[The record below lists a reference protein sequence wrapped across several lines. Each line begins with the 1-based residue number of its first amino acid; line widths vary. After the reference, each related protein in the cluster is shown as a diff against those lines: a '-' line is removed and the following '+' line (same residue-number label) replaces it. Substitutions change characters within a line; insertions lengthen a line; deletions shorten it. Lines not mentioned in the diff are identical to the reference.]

1 MNSTLRFTDPG
12 SEAKGLVGGKG
23 ANLGL
28 CAKQGFPVPPGF
40 TVTTDAY
47 AEFLTATGLQTTIER
62 LLGGVDYA
70 DVPDLER
77 RAAEIRAA
85 VVGTALPEKLAAAI
99 TDGYGA
105 LGIDPFVAV
114 RSSGTAEDLAEASFA
129 GLHDTF
135 LHVRGREAVVD
146 AVRRCWASLWTARAA
161 TYREK
166 QGLNDIAA
174 IRMAVVVQVMIDAE
188 VSGVMFTANPIT
200 TATDELVINA
210 SWGLGEAVVQGFVTP
225 DEYVVKAHRPVAI
238 GFDQRP
244 TPANSQI
251 TLKIKQTTVGS
262 KEQRM
267 VRDPGSGYGTVTQPV
282 PESEQTRLTLSE
294 AQAVELA
301 GLGRRVQAFYEDMPQ
316 DIEWAFVDG
325 EFYLLQSRPV
335 TGVDFD
341 WAADME
347 TFQWAPDDENALWT
361 GRFSELLTGA
371 KSPLYYHWVSDADS
385 AGYYA
390 IGNTLGIPELMGPA
404 YTSGGLDVNRPA
416 RHQIHK
422 YRRGEVYLNTE
433 FEKLMTSK
441 TFLPWLRTP
450 DISQWLS
457 PEQAE
462 EVHAT
467 PFSYTDFVKCFARL
481 QLVQPESS
489 LFGVLDRTQEFIDT
503 AGDTAKPGE
512 LPDFA
517 TLSDAELKAN
527 LNKQWLVPAIYT
539 AYSMILWFIYTPQM
553 FSLFGRLIN
562 EWYTGDNKNAFAELC
577 QGVDVRS
584 KTLEENFGLFE
595 LAGMIRESTELSAL
609 FEEHKDGDFFGA
621 LEGSEDGRRFLEQ
634 YREFVRVHGHRG
646 HEDRDFGYPRRF
658 EDPTIDIRSF
668 QLMLTRDHPES
679 PYEIEKQLTA
689 RREAT
694 FEDVMQNVRRS
705 GLTGIL
711 KAEAI
716 RLVYTWVQ
724 RFLAIRDDER
734 WAYEQSSMCA
744 KLYCREIGRRC
755 TERGILEDPEDF
767 LMFTKD
773 ELFDMLDG
781 RAGMKLARAKAAA
794 RRRDYNRALE
804 RTYEFPFY
812 LRDGKEVTMTAIDG
826 DSGLVGT
833 GWTSGTVTA
842 TARVVNRLSEIG
854 RVKQG
859 DILVCQSTDPGWTP
873 VFMLLSGI
881 VIETGGVLAHA
892 VCLSREYGLPAV
904 QLPSARKQIPDGA
917 TITINGSTGEIVT
930 AEEHDSGCSG
940 ADAEIGDP
948 TAGAE
953 TQQVFVG

>member
-1 MNSTLRFTDPG
+1 MNLTLRFSDPG
-12 SEAKGLVGGKG
+12 SDTKALVGGKG

-28 CAKQGFPVPPGF
+28 CAQQGFPVPPGF

-47 AEFLTATGLQTTIER
+47 AVFLTETGLQATIEN
-62 LLGGVDYA
+62 LLDGADYA
-70 DVPDLER
+70 DAPDLER
-77 RAAEIRAA
+77 RTAAIRDA
-85 VVGTALPEKLAAAI
+85 VVATPLPDALATAISE
-99 TDGYGA
+99 GYAA
-105 LGIDPFVAV
+105 LGGEPFVAV

-135 LHVRGREAVVD
+135 LHIHGQAGVVD
-146 AVRRCWASLWTARAA
+146 AVHWCWASLWTARAA
-161 TYREK
+161 AYREK
-166 QGLNDIAA
+166 QGLNDVAA

-244 TPANSQI
+244 TPANAAI
-251 TLKIKQTTVGS
+251 TLRVKRTTTGS
-262 KEQRM
+262 KELRM
-267 VRDPGSGYGTVTQPV
+267 VRDPETGHGTITETV
-282 PESEQTRLTLSE
+282 PADQQSRLTLSD

-301 GLGRRVQAFYEDMPQ
+301 ELGRRVQAFYEDMPQ
-316 DIEWAFVDG
+316 DIEWALAGGAF
-325 EFYLLQSRPV
+325 FLLQARPI

-347 TFQWAPDDENALWT
+347 SFQWAPDDENALWT

-416 RHQIHK
+416 RHQLHK
-422 YRRGEVYLNTE
+422 YHRAEVYLNTE
-433 FEKLMTSK
+433 FEKVMTAK

-450 DISQWLS
+450 EISQWLS

-467 PFSYTDFVKCFARL
+467 PFSYKDFVTSFARL
-481 QLVQPESS
+481 QLVQPDSG

-503 AGDTAKPGE
+503 AADKSKPAE

-517 TLSDAELKAN
+517 TLSDAQLKAR
-527 LNKQWLVPAIYT
+527 LNEQWLVPAVYT
-539 AYSMILWFIYTPQM
+539 GYSMILWFIYTPQM

-562 EWYTGDNKNAFAELC
+562 QWYTGDNPNAFAELC

-584 KTLEENFGLFE
+584 KTLEENLGLFE
-595 LAGMIRESTELSAL
+595 LAEEISSSAELSAL
-609 FEEHKDGDFFGA
+609 FEQHKNGDFFGA
-621 LEGSEDGRRFLEQ
+621 LENSEVGRIFLQ
-634 YREFVRVHGHRG
+634 HYREFARVHGHRG

-658 EDPTIDIRSF
+658 EDPSIDIRSF
-668 QLMLTRDHPES
+668 QLLLARDNPVS
-679 PYEIEKQLTA
+679 PYAVEQQLTA
-689 RREAT
+689 RREAV
-694 FEDVMQNVRRS
+694 FEDVMRNVRRG

-716 RLVYTWVQ
+716 KIVYTWVQ

-734 WAYEQSSMCA
+734 WAYEQSSFCA
-744 KLYCREIGRRC
+744 KLYCREIGRRA

-773 ELFDMLDG
+773 ELFDMLDS
-781 RAGMKLARAKAAA
+781 RAGVKLTRAKAAA

-804 RTYEFPFY
+804 RTHEFPAY
-812 LRDGKEVTMTAIDG
+812 MRDGREVAVAGADG
-826 DSGLVGT
+826 HAGLIGT

-842 TARVVNRLSEIG
+842 TARVVNRLSEVH

-904 QLPSARKQIPDGA
+904 QLPTARKQIPDGA
-917 TITINGSTGEIVT
+917 TITINGSTGEIVI
-930 AEEHDSGCSG
+930 
-940 ADAEIGDP
+940 ADEIGDAADKIGSDSDQSWAALNGVL
-948 TAGAE
+948 AG
-953 TQQVFVG
+953 

>member
-1 MNSTLRFTDPG
+1 MTVIRRFDDPPG
-12 SEAKGLVGGKG
+12 DKESVGGKG

-28 CAKQGFPVPPGF
+28 CTQRGLPVPPGF
-40 TVTTDAY
+40 TVTTAAY
-47 AEFLTATGLQTTIER
+47 RAFVEETGLDRMIEGT
-62 LLGGVDYA
+62 LGGLDYDDA
-70 DVPDLER
+70 SVLEAR
-77 RAAEIRAA
+77 TAEVREAIAA
-85 VVGTALPEKLAAAI
+85 TALPDALSAEIQAGYAAL
-99 TDGYGA
+99 DDHPY
-105 LGIDPFVAV
+105 VAV
-114 RSSGTAEDLAEASFA
+114 RSSGTAEDLAQASFA

-135 LHVRGREAVVD
+135 LHVRGGDRVVE
-146 AVRRCWASLWTARAA
+146 AVRRCWASLWTARATGYRHKHGLDDLA
-161 TYREK
+161 TV
-166 QGLNDIAA
+166 
-174 IRMAVVVQVMIDAE
+174 RMAVAVQVMIDAE
-188 VSGVMFTANPIT
+188 ASGVMFTANPIT
-200 TATDELVINA
+200 TATDELVINS
-210 SWGLGEAVVQGFVTP
+210 SWGLGEAVVQGLVTP
-225 DEYVVKAHRPVAI
+225 DEYVVKAHRPPAV
-238 GFDQRP
+238 GFDRRL
-244 TPANSQI
+244 TPADATI
-251 TLKIKQTTVGS
+251 TLKVKHATVGS

-267 VRDPGSGYGTVTQPV
+267 MRDPQTGHGTVTEPV
-282 PESEQTRLTLSE
+282 PESEQTQPTLSE
-294 AQAVELA
+294 DQVVELA
-301 GLGRRVQAFYEDMPQ
+301 ALGRRVQAFYDDMPQ
-316 DIEWAFVDG
+316 DIEWALAGG
-325 EFYLLQSRPV
+325 EFYLLQSRPI

-347 TFQWAPDDENALWT
+347 TFQWALDDENALWT

-404 YTSGGLDVNRPA
+404 FTSGGLDVNRPA

-433 FEKLMTSK
+433 FEKLMTTK
-441 TFLPWLRTP
+441 TFVPWLRTP
-450 DISQWLS
+450 EISQWLS

-462 EVHAT
+462 EVLAT
-467 PFSYTDFVKCFARL
+467 PFSYKDFATSFARL
-481 QLVQPESS
+481 QLTQPESG
-489 LFGVLDRTQEFIDT
+489 LFAVLDRVQEFIDS
-503 AGDTAKPGE
+503 AVEESKPAE

-517 TLSDAELKAN
+517 TLSDQDLKQL
-527 LNKQWLVPAIYT
+527 LNQQWLVPAKYT

-553 FSLFGRLIN
+553 FPLFGRLISQ
-562 EWYTGDNKNAFAELC
+562 WYTGDNDNAFAELC

-595 LAGMIRESTELSAL
+595 LAEEIRGSKDLSTL
-609 FEEHKDGDFFGA
+609 FEQHKDGDFFGA
-621 LEGSEDGRRFLEQ
+621 LKRCADGSKFLEH

-658 EDPTIDIRSF
+658 EDPSIDIRSF
-668 QLMLTRDHPES
+668 ALMLARDNPVS
-679 PYEIEKQLTA
+679 PYVIEQQLTA
-689 RREAT
+689 RREAA
-694 FEDVMQNVRRS
+694 FADVMANVRRG

-716 RLVYTWVQ
+716 KVVYTWVQ

-734 WAYEQSSMCA
+734 WAYEQSSLCA

-781 RAGMKLARAKAAA
+781 RVGRKLTRAKAAA
-794 RRRDYNRALE
+794 RRRDYNRALQ

-812 LRDGKEVTMTAIDG
+812 LRDGKEVAVATTAGDG
-826 DSGLVGT
+826 GLVGT

-842 TARVVNRLSEIG
+842 TARVVNRLSEID

-859 DILVCQSTDPGWTP
+859 EILVCQSTDPGWTP

-904 QLPSARKQIPDGA
+904 QLSGARKMIPDGA
-917 TITINGSTGEIVT
+917 RVTINGSTGEVILAEPQQGRSDGDDAQGPQRALLREVVT
-930 AEEHDSGCSG
+930 S
-940 ADAEIGDP
+940 
-948 TAGAE
+948 
-953 TQQVFVG
+953 

>member
-1 MNSTLRFTDPG
+1 MDLTLRFTDQG
-12 SEAKGLVGGKG
+12 SDAKALVGGKS

-28 CAKQGFPVPPGF
+28 CAQQGFPVPPGF

-47 AEFLTATGLQTTIER
+47 GEFLSATGLQATIQN
-62 LLGGVDYA
+62 LLDGADYG

-77 RAAEIRAA
+77 RTAEIRAA
-85 VVGTALPEKLAAAI
+85 FVATPLPDGLARVIAE
-99 TDGYGA
+99 GYA
-105 LGIDPFVAV
+105 ELGDSPFVAV

-129 GLHDTF
+129 GLHDTY
-135 LHVRGREAVVD
+135 LHIQGRDDVVD

-161 TYREK
+161 AYREK

-225 DEYVVKAHRPVAI
+225 DEYWVKAHRPVAI
-238 GFDQRP
+238 GFEQRP
-244 TPANSQI
+244 TPANSEI
-251 TLKIKQTTVGS
+251 TLKVKQTTLGS
-262 KEQRM
+262 KEQQM
-267 VRDPGSGYGTVTQPV
+267 VRDPETGRGTITQAV
-282 PESEQTRLTLSE
+282 PEAEQARLTLSDD
-294 AQAVELA
+294 QVVELA
-301 GLGRRVQAFYEDMPQ
+301 TLGRRVQAFYEDLPQ
-316 DIEWAFVDG
+316 DIEWAFAGG
-325 EFYLLQSRPV
+325 EFYLLQARPV
-335 TGVDFD
+335 TGVEFD

-347 TFQWAPDDENALWT
+347 TFQWAPDDDNALWT

-433 FEKLMTSK
+433 FEKVMTAK
-441 TFLPWLRTP
+441 TFVPWLRTP
-450 DISQWLS
+450 EISQWIS

-467 PFSYTDFVKCFARL
+467 PFSYTEFVKCFARL
-481 QLVQPESS
+481 QLTQPESG
-489 LFGVLDRTQEFIDT
+489 LFQVLDATQEFVDT
-503 AGDTAKPGE
+503 EANRAKPDE

-517 TLSDAELKAN
+517 TLSDEELKRR
-527 LNKQWLVPAIYT
+527 LNENWLVPAIYT
-539 AYSMILWFIYTPQM
+539 GYSMILWFVYTPQM
-553 FSLFGRLIN
+553 FSLLGRMIDS
-562 EWYTGDNKNAFAELC
+562 WYTGDNENAFAELC

-595 LAGMIRESTELSAL
+595 LAAEIRGSEELSKL
-609 FEEHKDGDFFGA
+609 FEQHKDGDFFGV
-621 LEGSEDGRRFLEQ
+621 LEHSEAGRTFLQ
-634 YREFVRVHGHRG
+634 HYREFARVHGHRG

-658 EDPTIDIRSF
+658 EDPSLDIRNF
-668 QLMLTRDHPES
+668 QLLLAPDNAVS
-679 PYEIEKQLTA
+679 PYTIEDQLTE
-689 RREAT
+689 RREAA
-694 FEDVMQNVRRS
+694 FEDIMKNVRRS

-716 RLVYTWVQ
+716 RVVYTWVQ
-724 RFLAIRDDER
+724 RLLAVRDDER
-734 WAYEQSSMCA
+734 WAYEKSSMCA

-755 TERGILEDPEDF
+755 AERGILEDPEDF
-767 LMFTKD
+767 LMFTRD

-781 RAGMKLARAKAAA
+781 RAGVKLARAKAAA
-794 RRRDYNRALE
+794 RRRDYDRALE
-804 RTYEFPFY
+804 RTHEFPLY
-812 LRDGKEVTMTAIDG
+812 LRDGREVTMATAAGDG
-826 DSGLVGT
+826 GLVGT
-833 GWTSGTVTA
+833 GWTSGMVTA
-842 TARVVNRLSEIG
+842 TARVVNRLSEID

-859 DILVCQSTDPGWTP
+859 EILVCQSTDPGWTP
-873 VFMLLSGI
+873 VFMVLSGI

-904 QLPSARKQIPDGA
+904 QLPGARKHIPDGA
-917 TITINGSTGEIVT
+917 TITINGSTGEIVI
-930 AEEHDSGCSG
+930 ADGSADGSGDASVDISHD
-940 ADAEIGDP
+940 
-948 TAGAE
+948 TAGTEVAR
-953 TQQVFVG
+953 TVAG

>member
-1 MNSTLRFTDPG
+1 MDLTLRFTDPG
-12 SEAKGLVGGKG
+12 SDAKALVGGKG

-28 CAKQGFPVPPGF
+28 CAQQGFPVPPGF

-47 AEFLTATGLQTTIER
+47 AEFTNATGLQTTVER
-62 LLGGVDYA
+62 LLGDADYA
-70 DVPDLER
+70 DVNDLER
-77 RAAEIRAA
+77 RTAQIRE
-85 VVGTALPEKLAAAI
+85 VIVGAQLPEALATAI
-99 TDGYGA
+99 SEGYA
-105 LGIDPFVAV
+105 ELGGNPFVAV

-135 LHVRGREAVVD
+135 LHIRGRNGVVD
-146 AVRRCWASLWTARAA
+146 AVRRCWASLWTARATA
-161 TYREK
+161 YREK
-166 QGLNDIAA
+166 HGLNDIAA
-174 IRMAVVVQVMIDAE
+174 IRMAVVVQVMVDAE

-210 SWGLGEAVVQGFVTP
+210 SWGLGEAVVQGLVTP
-225 DEYVVKAHRPVAI
+225 DEYVVKVRRPCAI
-238 GFDQRP
+238 GFDRRP
-244 TPANSQI
+244 TPASSEI
-251 TLKIKQTTVGS
+251 TLNVKHTTVGS
-262 KEQRM
+262 KESRM
-267 VRDPGSGYGTVTQPV
+267 VRDPDSGYGTVIQQV
-282 PESEQTRLTLSE
+282 PEAEQIQLTLSE
-294 AQAVELA
+294 AQVLELA
-301 GLGRRVQAFYEDMPQ
+301 GLGRKVQAFYEEMPQ
-316 DIEWAFVDG
+316 DIEWASADG
-325 EFYLLQSRPV
+325 EFYLLQARPV

-390 IGNTLGIPELMGPA
+390 IGNTLGIPDLMGPA

-416 RHQIHK
+416 RQQIHK

-467 PFSYTDFVKCFARL
+467 PFSYKDFVKCFARL

-517 TLSDAELKAN
+517 TLSDEQLKAN
-527 LNKQWLVPAIYT
+527 LNEQWLVPAIYT

-595 LAGMIRESTELSAL
+595 LAEMIRESAELSAL
-609 FEEHKDGDFFGA
+609 FEEHKAGDFFAA
-621 LEGSEDGRRFLEQ
+621 LEGSEEGRKFLER
-634 YREFVRVHGHRG
+634 YRQFVRVHGHRG

-668 QLMLTRDHPES
+668 QLMLTRDNPES

-689 RREAT
+689 RREAV

-755 TERGILEDPEDF
+755 AERGILEDPEDF

-781 RAGMKLARAKAAA
+781 RAGVKLARAKALA
-794 RRRDYNRALE
+794 RRSDYNRALE
-804 RTYEFPFY
+804 RTHEFPFY
-812 LRDGKEVTMTAIDG
+812 LRDGKEVAMTAG
-826 DSGLVGT
+826 DSDAGLVGT
-833 GWTSGTVTA
+833 GWTSGTITA
-842 TARVVNRLSEIG
+842 TARVVNRLSEID

-904 QLPSARKQIPDGA
+904 QLPGARKQIPDGA
-917 TITINGSTGEIVT
+917 TITINGSTGEIVIASGLPSGSGDKPVSPGQRT
-930 AEEHDSGCSG
+930 AAVEEVY
-940 ADAEIGDP
+940 AD
-948 TAGAE
+948 
-953 TQQVFVG
+953 